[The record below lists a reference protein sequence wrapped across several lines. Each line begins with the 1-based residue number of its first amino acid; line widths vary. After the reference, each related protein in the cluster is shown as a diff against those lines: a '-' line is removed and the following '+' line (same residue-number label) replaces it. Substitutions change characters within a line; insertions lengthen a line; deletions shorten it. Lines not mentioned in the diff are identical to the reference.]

1 VDPVGLMN
9 DETRDRLRNAYDGQ
23 AAVRDGRTPA
33 AWKRDL
39 RAAFLER
46 LRRERC
52 VRLLEIGA
60 GPGRDGAFFVREG
73 LDVVCIDLSPEM
85 IRRCREKGLDARPM
99 DACDLRFPD
108 NSFDAVYSLN
118 TFLHLPHTELPR
130 GLREV
135 GRVLRPD
142 GLFFLGLYG
151 GYEHEGVWEEDD
163 CEPKRF
169 FSFHTDAGLLEATGA
184 VFDVVS
190 FRRIDLEDSDPRIH
204 FQSLILRYRAKR

>member
-1 VDPVGLMN
+1 MS
-9 DETRDRLRNAYDGQ
+9 DETRNRLRAAYDGQ
-23 AAVRDGRTPA
+23 AAARDARQPA
-33 AWKRDL
+33 PWKRDL
-39 RAAFLER
+39 REAFLDS
-46 LRRERC
+46 LCRERC
-52 VRLLEIGA
+52 VRLLEIGCGA
-60 GPGRDGAFFVREG
+60 GHDGSFFAGEG

-85 IRRCREKGLDARPM
+85 VRCCRGKGLDALRM

-204 FQSLILRYRAKR
+204 FQSLMLRYRAKR